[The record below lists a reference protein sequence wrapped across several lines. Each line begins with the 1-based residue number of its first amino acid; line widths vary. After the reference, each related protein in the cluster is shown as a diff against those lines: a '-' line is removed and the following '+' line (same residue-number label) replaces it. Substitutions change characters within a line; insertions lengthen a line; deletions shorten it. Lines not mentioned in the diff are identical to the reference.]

1 MLTSERVRTFRMEV
15 LQDVYMKKWL
25 ITTASNE
32 YNEYKTYEKTNTDMR
47 L

>member
-1 MLTSERVRTFRMEV
+1 MEV

-25 ITTASNE
+25 ITAVSNE
-32 YNEYKTYEKTNTDMR
+32 YNEYKTYEKINTDMR